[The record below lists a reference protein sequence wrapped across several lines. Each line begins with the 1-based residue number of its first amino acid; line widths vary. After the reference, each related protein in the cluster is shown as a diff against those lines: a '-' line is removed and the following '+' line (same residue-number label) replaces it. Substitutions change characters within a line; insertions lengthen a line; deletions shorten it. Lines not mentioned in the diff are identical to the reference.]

1 MHHALFEILT
11 GKYADGRFIS
21 NIPSEYD
28 VTVSIKDHLTRL
40 LNARL
45 GAMEHLPDYGLP
57 DISHMYQ
64 KLPYSLDDMVEAI
77 KNSIL
82 KYEPRLKQVDVMY
95 KPMSGADCILHLAVN
110 ARLPTGHY
118 VQFET
123 YFMSGG
129 YARVEQ
135 GITKS

>member
-11 GKYADGRFIS
+11 GEYADGRKIS

-28 VTVSIKDHLTRL
+28 ITVSVKDHLTRL

-45 GAMEHLPDYGLP
+45 GAMRHLPDYGLP
-57 DISHMYQ
+57 DISNIQQ
-64 KLPYSLDDMVEAI
+64 KLPYSIKDMVEAI

-82 KYEPRLKQVDVMY
+82 KYEPRLKQVDVFS
-95 KPMSGADCILHLAVN
+95 KPMSGTDCILQLAVN
-110 ARLPTGHY
+110 ARLPTGQY

-129 YARVEQ
+129 LARVEQ
-135 GITKS
+135 GITKR

>member
-11 GKYADGRFIS
+11 GEYLSGRTIS
-21 NIPSEYD
+21 AIPSGYD
-28 VTVSIKDHLTRL
+28 LTVSIKDHLTRL

-45 GAMEHLPDYGLP
+45 GAMQHLPDYGLP
-57 DISHMYQ
+57 DISYMYQ
-64 KLPYSLDDMVEAI
+64 KLPYSLDDMVDAI

-82 KYEPRLKQVDVMY
+82 KYEPRLKQVDVLY
-95 KPMSGADCILHLAVN
+95 KPMSGEDCILHLAVN
-110 ARLPTGHY
+110 GRLSSGHY

-129 YARVEQ
+129 YARVEE
-135 GITKS
+135 GAIKN